1 MLKIRLKRVG
11 RKNDPSFRVVVIER
25 TNSPKSGKELEIVG
39 NYDPKQ
45 KRKHFEAERI
55 KYWLS
60 KGAKTS
66 ATIHNM
72 LVGEK
77 IIDGKKINVL
87 PRKSPIKKE
96 EKKED
101 GKPVTAE
108 APAQAEAVVEE
119 PKTEEM
125 PVEEVKA
132 EEPKEEPKIEEKPA
146 EEVRTEKPKV
156 EETKE
161 EAPEE
166 TKVEKAPSA

>member
-11 RKNDPSFRVVVIER
+11 RKNDPSFRVVVTEK

-45 KRKHFEAERI
+45 KRKHFEADRI

-60 KGAKTS
+60 KGALAS
-66 ATIHNM
+66 PTIHNM

-96 EKKED
+96 EKKEE
-101 GKPVTAE
+101 GKPVKAE
-108 APAQAEAVVEE
+108 TPVQAEAVVEE
-119 PKTEEM
+119 PK
-125 PVEEVKA
+125 
-132 EEPKEEPKIEEKPA
+132 
-146 EEVRTEKPKV
+146 V
-156 EETKE
+156 EETAKE
-161 EAPEE
+161 LPEE
-166 TKVEKAPSA
+166 TKVEEAPSA